1 MASRK
6 IEDLHI
12 TLQPMTR
19 SLLEQGQEAIK
30 STGWT
35 FFITDGFRS
44 NAEQTKL
51 YSQGRTTPGKIVTNA
66 RAGQSAHNYGLAVDM
81 AFQKSGKLSYDPSLY
96 AKIYPIARKI
106 GFELG
111 ADWTGFTDKPH
122 FEHPQW
128 EKISN
133 KGKEVM
139 PTALQEC
146 LKQHDTLVTD
156 AVKKDVIITSLNK
169 EVVTLEKA
177 GYSCGLEL
185 SAANLRIKE
194 LEKPKPVEAVKDPVR
209 YVVSLAIGGIIT
221 WAYTQFPFLGQIG
234 IDQQV
239 LVASIIG
246 LVVKGLDKYQFETGS
261 KLKLPF

>member
-1 MASRK
+1 
-6 IEDLHI
+6 
-12 TLQPMTR
+12 
-19 SLLEQGQEAIK
+19 
-30 STGWT
+30 
-35 FFITDGFRS
+35 
-44 NAEQTKL
+44 
-51 YSQGRTTPGKIVTNA
+51 
-66 RAGQSAHNYGLAVDM
+66 
-81 AFQKSGKLSYDPSLY
+81 
-96 AKIYPIARKI
+96 
-106 GFELG
+106 
-111 ADWTGFTDKPH
+111 
-122 FEHPQW
+122 
-128 EKISN
+128 
-133 KGKEVM
+133 
-139 PTALQEC
+139 